1 MAKMTKSQKK
11 NMVKQ
16 ISSKAFRLI
25 ESGTM
30 TLADYD
36 KINQACKHLIVSL
49 CTYKRIY
56 KYMFELIIC
65 IK

>member
-36 KINQACKHLIVSL
+36 KINQACKRAMNRYPIQNHQ
-49 CTYKRIY
+49 
-56 KYMFELIIC
+56 
-65 IK
+65 

>member
-36 KINQACKHLIVSL
+36 KINQACKRAMNRL
-49 CTYKRIY
+49 K
-56 KYMFELIIC
+56 
-65 IK
+65 